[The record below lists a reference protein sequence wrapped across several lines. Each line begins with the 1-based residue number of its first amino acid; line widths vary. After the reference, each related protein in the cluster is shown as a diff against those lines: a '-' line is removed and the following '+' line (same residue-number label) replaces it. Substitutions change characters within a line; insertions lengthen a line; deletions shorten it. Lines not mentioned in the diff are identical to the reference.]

1 MASQKLIA
9 AAAGPDEDLKMDM
22 SPMIDLVFLLLIF
35 FMVNSTLIIVRI
47 DKNVKI
53 PVADKA
59 KVAQVTQGRIV
70 INIRED
76 GKIYDENISVLED
89 DEAITRYVRDRKAL
103 IELNGSGVP
112 PRIHLRADREVP
124 VKEVKRAV
132 QAAAA
137 GGVIEVIFSSYVTD
151 K

>member
-1 MASQKLIA
+1 MASQKLIS

-35 FMVNSTLIIVRI
+35 FMVNSTLIVVRI
-47 DKNVKI
+47 DKDVQP

-59 KVAQVTQGRIV
+59 KVAKDKRGRIV
-70 INIRED
+70 INVRQD
-76 GKIYDENISVLED
+76 GKIYDENIKELVDE
-89 DEAITRYVRDRKAL
+89 EAITRYVRDRKAL
-103 IELNGSGVP
+103 NDMNDLPN
-112 PRIHLRADREVP
+112 RIHLRADKRVP

-137 GGVIEVIFSSYVTD
+137 AGVIEVIFASYVTD